1 MQLIAA
7 CDGQIRALPPGAR
20 RGGGRGGLSTGLA
33 ALDELSPG
41 GALESGVIHEV
52 LSDDRRHVP
61 RFFALL
67 LARAAAVGGG
77 AVVWCDPG
85 EDVYPPALAAGG
97 LPLERLFLLR
107 ARRPTEQLWAAAE
120 CLRCKGVAATVAAPP
135 PRLSRVEARRLQL
148 AAERGGGIGVL
159 LRQAGAS
166 SAHYAA
172 ATRWLVKPVP
182 GNGAAQRWDV
192 QLIHGHGGRVGKT
205 ITLEVCRDTNLV
217 RAVDVLA
224 GRPDQA
230 KTARASA

>member
-41 GALESGVIHEV
+41 GLLEGGVIHEV
-52 LSDDRRHVP
+52 LSDDRRYVP

-67 LARAAAVGGG
+67 LARAAADTQGG
-77 AVVWCDPG
+77 AVVWCDPDA
-85 EDVYPPALAAGG
+85 DVYPPALAAGG

-107 ARRPTEQLWAAAE
+107 ARRPAEQLWAAAE
-120 CLRCKGVAATVAAPP
+120 CLRCKGVAATVAAP

-172 ATRWLVKPVP
+172 ATRWLVKPAR
-182 GNGAAQRWDV
+182 GDGAAQRWDV

-224 GRPDQA
+224 DRPDQA